1 MMEESFSGVLTFSFM
16 VFVVW
21 FGALLR
27 RRFRLLQ
34 LSLFPASIIG
44 GLLGFSL
51 INLGWAPANQASQDF
66 VVFAFHFFTLSFMSL
81 ALTRESD
88 IGTGT
93 RFRLKNNLG
102 ALWLSVAWT
111 ISLAMQA
118 LVGLL
123 GISLANHLSNENLPQ
138 SLGILVTHG
147 FTQGPGQALALGS
160 IWQQEYSIENAV
172 NFGLVYASVGFIV
185 AFVVGLPIAR
195 WALRREMNQ
204 NKEASL
210 NEDFMIGFYV
220 SKSGPA
226 LGREITHSSNLDS
239 LVYHLGL
246 LGLAYLITNAF
257 LVEAREMFEYSRFL
271 GLPVVTLFSHNL
283 FFVHGMI
290 ICVLLRSIIA
300 KAGLDYLFDVPTQK
314 HITGSSVD
322 LMIVATLMSIQISFL
337 LEFLTPIVITCSLAT
352 LATIILCFGFG
363 KRLKN
368 LRIERS
374 LAIFG
379 CCTGST
385 GSGLLLLRGVDPNF
399 TTTVAKELVFFN
411 ALIIFLS
418 MHILMFVAPLT
429 PSIDLMYIF
438 AIYMMTCLVGFL
450 ILFFLSPR
458 T

>member
-1 MMEESFSGVLTFSFM
+1 MEESFSGVLTFSFM
-16 VFVVW
+16 VLMVW
-21 FGALLR
+21 VGAMLRWKFSLVQSSLL
-27 RRFRLLQ
+27 
-34 LSLFPASIIG
+34 PASIIG
-44 GLLGFSL
+44 GLLGFAL
-51 INLGWAPANQASQDF
+51 VNLDWASSQVSEDF
-66 VVFAFHFFTLSFMSL
+66 VPFAFHFFTLSFMSL
-81 ALTRESD
+81 ALTSEERISLQAKPKSK
-88 IGTGT
+88 TY
-93 RFRLKNNLG
+93 LG

-111 ISLAMQA
+111 VSLATQA
-118 LVGLL
+118 LVGLI
-123 GISLANHLSNENLPQ
+123 GISLYNSFSENALPS

-147 FTQGPGQALALGS
+147 FTQGPGQALAMGT
-160 IWQQEYSIENAV
+160 IWQDQFGINHAV

-185 AFVVGLPIAR
+185 AFLVGIPIAR
-195 WALRREMNQ
+195 FALRRGLHENKDVSL
-204 NKEASL
+204 NKE
-210 NEDFMIGFYV
+210 FIIGFHD
-220 SKSGPA
+220 SKNSPL
-226 LGREITHSSNLDS
+226 LGREITQSSNVDS

-246 LGLAYLITNAF
+246 LGLGYLVTNLF
-257 LVEAREMFEYSRFL
+257 LIEAREIFEHSSFL
-271 GLPVVTLFSHNL
+271 GLPVTILFSHNL

>member
-1 MMEESFSGVLTFSFM
+1 MEESFSGVLTFSFM
-16 VFVVW
+16 VFIIW

-34 LSLFPASIIG
+34 LSLLPASIIG
-44 GLLGFSL
+44 GLLGFAL
-51 INLGWAPANQASQDF
+51 LNFGWAPSNQASEDF

-88 IGTGT
+88 PETGV
-93 RFRLKNNLG
+93 RFRLTKNLG

-111 ISLAMQA
+111 VSLAMQA

-123 GISLANHLSNENLPQ
+123 AISLANHFSDETLPQ

-147 FTQGPGQALALGS
+147 FTQGPGQALAMGS
-160 IWQQEYSIENAV
+160 IWQEQYSIEHAV
-172 NFGLVYASVGFIV
+172 NFGLVYASVGFII
-185 AFVVGLPIAR
+185 AFAVGIPIAK
-195 WALRREMNQ
+195 WELRKKLNE
-204 NKEASL
+204 NKEVSL
-210 NEDFMIGFYV
+210 TQDFIIGFHR
-220 SKSGPA
+220 SGNRPET
-226 LGREITHSSNLDS
+226 GRDITHSSNVDS

-246 LGLAYLITNAF
+246 LGLAYLVTNAF
-257 LVEAREMFEYSRFL
+257 LTEAREIFEHSIFL
-271 GLPVVTLFSHNL
+271 GLPVVIMFSHNL
-283 FFVHGMI
+283 FFVHGLLV
-290 ICVLLRSIIA
+290 CLLLRTLIA
-300 KAGLDYLFDVPTQK
+300 KLRLDHLLDVPTQK

-322 LMIVATLMSIQISFL
+322 LMIVATVMSIQISFL
-337 LEFLTPIVITCSLAT
+337 LDYLLPIILVCALVTLAT
-352 LATIILCFGFG
+352 LFLCFGFG

-368 LRIERS
+368 LKIERS
-374 LAIFG
+374 LALFG

-385 GSGLLLLRGVDPNF
+385 GSGLLLLRLLDSNF
-399 TTTVAKELVFFN
+399 STSVSRELVYFN

-429 PSIDLMYIF
+429 PSIGLMYLF
-438 AIYMMTCLVGFL
+438 AIYLLTCMVGFL

>member
-1 MMEESFSGVLTFSFM
+1 MEESFSGVLTFSFM
-16 VFVVW
+16 VFIIW

-34 LSLFPASIIG
+34 LSLLPASIIG
-44 GLLGFSL
+44 GLLGFAL
-51 INLGWAPANQASQDF
+51 LNFGWAPSNQASEDF

-88 IGTGT
+88 PETGA
-93 RFRLKNNLG
+93 RFRLTKNLG

-111 ISLAMQA
+111 VSLAMQA

-123 GISLANHLSNENLPQ
+123 GISLANHFSDETLPQ

-147 FTQGPGQALALGS
+147 FTQGPGQALAMGS
-160 IWQQEYSIENAV
+160 IWQEQYSIENAV
-172 NFGLVYASVGFIV
+172 NFGLVYASVGFII
-185 AFVVGLPIAR
+185 AFLVGIPIAK
-195 WALRREMNQ
+195 WALRRNLNE
-204 NKEASL
+204 NKEVSL
-210 NEDFMIGFYV
+210 NEDFIIGFHR
-220 SKSGPA
+220 
-226 LGREITHSSNLDS
+226 LGDRPETGRDITHSSNVDS

-257 LVEAREMFEYSRFL
+257 LIEAREIFEHSRFL
-271 GLPVVTLFSHNL
+271 GLPVVIMFSHNL
-283 FFVHGMI
+283 FFVHGLL
-290 ICVLLRSIIA
+290 ICVLLRTLIA
-300 KAGLDYLFDVPTQK
+300 KLGLDHLLDVPTQK
-314 HITGSSVD
+314 HITGSSID
-322 LMIVATLMSIQISFL
+322 LMIVATVMSIQISFL
-337 LEFLTPIVITCSLAT
+337 VDYLLPIILVCALVTLAT
-352 LATIILCFGFG
+352 LFLCFGFG

-368 LRIERS
+368 LKIERS
-374 LAIFG
+374 LALFG

-385 GSGLLLLRGVDPNF
+385 GSGLLLLRLLDPNF
-399 TTTVAKELVFFN
+399 STSVSRELVYFN

-429 PSIDLMYIF
+429 PSIGLMYLF
-438 AIYMMTCLVGFL
+438 VIYLLTCIVGFL